1 MQRNLNCQTRP
12 VQRAAG
18 QSAVVGAAYRAGEKL
33 FDERREQA
41 ADFRRRSPD
50 VREAF
55 ILAPEGA
62 PDWATDRERLWNA
75 AEAAERRKDGRPARD
90 VQIGLAWELSPEEQ
104 REAVVAFAR
113 AEFVEKGHVADIAI
127 HRYGQRVVDASEE
140 GRETIR
146 RWAGQGAPFLESEEC
161 RELNEPHVKIER
173 GRDGEVQG
181 YKLYQPHAHVF
192 VTPRALDG
200 EGFAAKRN
208 RELDRAET
216 AMQWRYEWPRI
227 QNGFLERAGETIRV
241 TATARKDDAIATRD
255 ETVQGV
261 ARTMELRGEPT
272 RAREIAA
279 FNQVHNDTIRLAAAE
294 QGAAQDA
301 SEPAQERQEPEPG
314 QEGTLQAVHAQAQ
327 AQAASDEPDGEA
339 GGKERR
345 IARVAAWWHNMRQ
358 SFSEWRGQVGERVSD
373 YWQQVRR
380 EPDPPEPSQS
390 QSPPQQEPDHDRH

>member
-1 MQRNLNCQTRP
+1 MMQRNLNCQTRP

-161 RELNEPHVKIER
+161 RELNEPHV
-173 GRDGEVQG
+173 
-181 YKLYQPHAHVF
+181 
-192 VTPRALDG
+192 
-200 EGFAAKRN
+200 
-208 RELDRAET
+208 
-216 AMQWRYEWPRI
+216 
-227 QNGFLERAGETIRV
+227 
-241 TATARKDDAIATRD
+241 
-255 ETVQGV
+255 
-261 ARTMELRGEPT
+261 
-272 RAREIAA
+272 
-279 FNQVHNDTIRLAAAE
+279 
-294 QGAAQDA
+294 
-301 SEPAQERQEPEPG
+301 
-314 QEGTLQAVHAQAQ
+314 
-327 AQAASDEPDGEA
+327 
-339 GGKERR
+339 
-345 IARVAAWWHNMRQ
+345 
-358 SFSEWRGQVGERVSD
+358 
-373 YWQQVRR
+373 
-380 EPDPPEPSQS
+380 
-390 QSPPQQEPDHDRH
+390 